1 VKITDIPIATGTEFV
16 VRVRKNPGHAWLAL
30 AIVMAVM
37 LGLLSAYRQ
46 GWFTPTVHAYVELP
60 SAAGVQIGTP
70 VKIKGFTIGEIDEIT
85 LEKTL
90 SVRARLRL
98 TAEKMQLLGADAS
111 GRFGRDGPIGGRYIE
126 LVPGSLEGRR
136 LAADSTLPMDPGS
149 ELEDVMATVKSAV
162 EKLSIAI
169 GKVDPI
175 LDDTR
180 KLTGEAVAMRE
191 TVRSSLSTTMANI
204 TAMSAELRRT
214 GETARSLVGNIND
227 DRAKLVQDVRAVLKQ
242 ADAASESAKNALKAL
257 ETSLPPTLEN
267 AREASGDVKQMIR
280 ETKSD
285 VPALVRS
292 GRAAAQD
299 ASDITTGLKNTW
311 PLSSVIK
318 PPGTSQLPLES
329 FEEPAK

>member
-1 VKITDIPIATGTEFV
+1 MKITEIPIATGTEFV

-30 AIVMAVM
+30 AIVLAVA
-37 LGLLSAYRQ
+37 LAVLSAYRQ

-60 SAAGVQIGTP
+60 SASGVQLGTP
-70 VKIKGFTIGEIDEIT
+70 VKLKGFTIGEVDEIS
-85 LEKTL
+85 LEKDL
-90 SVRARLRL
+90 AVRARLRI
-98 TAEKMQLLGADAS
+98 TAEKMELLGADAS
-111 GRFGRDGPIGGRYIE
+111 GRFGRDGPIGGKFIE
-126 LVPGSLEGRR
+126 ILPGSREGRR
-136 LAADSTLPMDPGS
+136 LSADATLPMDAGS
-149 ELEDVMATVKSAV
+149 ELEDVMATVKTAV

-191 TVRSSLSTTMANI
+191 TVRNSLSVTMANI

-214 GETARSLVGNIND
+214 GETARTLVGNID
-227 DRAKLVQDVRAVLKQ
+227 GDRARLVEDVRAVLRQ

-257 ETSLPPTLEN
+257 ETNLPPTLEN
-267 AREASGDVKQMIR
+267 AKEASGDVKQMIR
-280 ETKSD
+280 ETKSE
-285 VPALVRS
+285 VPSLVRS

-299 ASDITTGLKNTW
+299 AADITSGLKNTW

>member
-1 VKITDIPIATGTEFV
+1 VKITDIPLATGTEFV

-136 LAADSTLPMDPGS
+136 LAADSTLPMDPGN